1 MSDNELT
8 APLRPVLNG
17 ARVDPS
23 IYLGERVGVSG
34 HTLGY
39 VADAW
44 VAPHKGQDWIHVK
57 VTIPEP
63 KGDKPGSH
71 VGTS

>member
-8 APLRPVLNG
+8 ARLRPIHPG
-17 ARVDPS
+17 ARCDPS

-39 VADAW
+39 ISDAW
-44 VAPHKGQDWIHVK
+44 VEAYEGKDWVHVK
-57 VTIPEP
+57 VTIPDPE
-63 KGDKPGSH
+63 DKNS
-71 VGTS
+71 